1 MLKTTY
7 NIDYIDD
14 ILLVILEI
22 FLEAFCFLIIP
33 VLAIFINSEFNLGK
47 NFKASNL
54 FFCSIK
60 RFIFLIAF
68 LYLLFLILFTEV
80 CFDILLILL
89 IADFVLAI
97 FEGGITC
104 EIVSVNKIIHLFLAE
119 TTKEC

>member
-47 NFKASNL
+47 NFKASDL
-54 FFCSIK
+54 FFFSIGTL
-60 RFIFLIAF
+60 IFFIAF
-68 LYLLFLILFTEV
+68 LYRLFLILFTEV
-80 CFDILLILL
+80 CFDILLILF
-89 IADFVLAI
+89 IADLVFAI
-97 FEGGITC
+97 FEGGIAC
-104 EIVSVNKIIHLFLAE
+104 EIVSVNQIIHLFLAE